1 LAKRELLAPGNSLQV
16 DLGYEIYA
24 GVAIEYLKLM
34 ASRIRFAAPPNC
46 LVAMANTTATHLKQV
61 FALPANAFQTQCL
74 QNPAAL
80 GTRITF
86 SATSQL
92 YSTEDCVFLNVYA
105 PANASGLP
113 VLVWIHGGGY
123 GVGNGLQDLSA
134 IIDANNN
141 SFVGVSIPYRVER
154 ARSRLQFK

>member
-1 LAKRELLAPGNSLQV
+1 
-16 DLGYEIYA
+16 
-24 GVAIEYLKLM
+24 
-34 ASRIRFAAPPNC
+34 
-46 LVAMANTTATHLKQV
+46 MANTTATHLKQV
-61 FALPANAFQTQCL
+61 FVLPANAFQAQCL

-80 GTRITF
+80 GTRITS
-86 SATSQL
+86 SAASQL

-123 GVGNGLQDLSA
+123 GAGNGQQDLAA